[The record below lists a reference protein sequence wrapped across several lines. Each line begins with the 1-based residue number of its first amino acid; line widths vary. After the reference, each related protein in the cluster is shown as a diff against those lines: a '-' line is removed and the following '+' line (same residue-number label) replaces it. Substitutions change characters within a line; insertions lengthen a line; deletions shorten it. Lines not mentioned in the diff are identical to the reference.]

1 MRQRYLKSYNWLVPH
16 LGQNFLTLPS
26 TTKSH
31 SWFLHSVVDA
41 ASASSFVGF
50 LPAAAVATLLLNCR
64 PVNRISG
71 YLTNTEGKLAWYG
84 GGTLA

>member
-1 MRQRYLKSYNWLVPH
+1 MRERYLCSYSWLVPH

-26 TTKSH
+26 KTKSH
-31 SWFLHSVVDA
+31 SSFLHSVVDA

-84 GGTLA
+84 GGPLA